1 MNFNRDGAMRHR
13 ITKGTVNY
21 SPNRF
26 EALPTVPVSQGGY
39 KEYVVIILRRGVKY

>member
-39 KEYVVIILRRGVKY
+39 KEYVVMILRRGVK